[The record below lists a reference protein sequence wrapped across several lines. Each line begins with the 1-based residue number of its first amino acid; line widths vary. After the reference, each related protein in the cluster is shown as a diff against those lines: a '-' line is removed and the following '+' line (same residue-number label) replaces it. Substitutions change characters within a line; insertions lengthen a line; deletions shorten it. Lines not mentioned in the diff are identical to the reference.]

1 MDFQFYF
8 RKMDSSESLKSLAE
22 RKLSDRLQKHVGIPE
37 KIHLTFYLDGSQHYI
52 HCSLTTAHGQKIFA
66 EASSETMYA
75 AIDILC
81 SKVEAQLKR
90 QKSKQRAKE
99 RRTHWPT
106 PVYYSNP
113 SHFHLD
119 DSIDAA
125 DVIKLEAAIRPFRER
140 YLH

>member
-1 MDFQFYF
+1 MSHLLEQLHF
-8 RKMDSSESLKSLAE
+8 LA
-22 RKLSDRLQKHVGIPE
+22 
-37 KIHLTFYLDGSQHYI
+37 
-52 HCSLTTAHGQKIFA
+52 
-66 EASSETMYA
+66 
-75 AIDILC
+75 
-81 SKVEAQLKR
+81 
-90 QKSKQRAKE
+90 
-99 RRTHWPT
+99 